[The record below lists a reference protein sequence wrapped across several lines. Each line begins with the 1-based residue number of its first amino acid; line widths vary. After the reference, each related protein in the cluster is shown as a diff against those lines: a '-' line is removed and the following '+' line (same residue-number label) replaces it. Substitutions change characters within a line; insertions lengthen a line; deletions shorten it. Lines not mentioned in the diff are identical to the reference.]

1 MTKQLYTIAGMEALL
16 SNALEHAS
24 HGWLAIEKEKT
35 ITHAIANCWPP
46 QIKAEAGTAEYHVAA
61 MIENVKRAYDMIR
74 REKDQQ
80 DDVMEKVNEVLGR
93 K

>member
-1 MTKQLYTIAGMEALL
+1 MSKQLYTINGMEALL

-24 HGWLAIEKEKT
+24 HGWLAIEKDKPIVYT
-35 ITHAIANCWPP
+35 IPDCWPP
-46 QIKAEAGTAEYHVAA
+46 QIQAEIGSVEYHVAA

-74 REKDQQ
+74 KEKGQQ
-80 DDVMEKVNEVLGR
+80 EDVLEKVNEALGR